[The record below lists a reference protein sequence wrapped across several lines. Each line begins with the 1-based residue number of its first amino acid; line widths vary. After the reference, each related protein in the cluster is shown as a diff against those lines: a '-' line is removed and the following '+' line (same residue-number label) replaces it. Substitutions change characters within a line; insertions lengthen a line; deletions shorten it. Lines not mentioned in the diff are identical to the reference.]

1 MPNRDKAEL
10 RRRIRAGRRALD
22 PEERAAWDRE
32 VTRMFL
38 SMPEYSRAKTVFCYI
53 SYGGEPDTSGITADV
68 LASGRRL
75 VVPRCIGDGIME
87 AVLISDIGQL
97 TAGYKGILEPRAG
110 LETIGFDRLDIAV
123 VPGLAFDRRGRRL
136 GQGGGF
142 YDRFMAETSAF
153 TCGLCF
159 ERFIEDKIPCE
170 PHDIPVMRVVTEKG
184 MFGVRDE

>member
-53 SYGGEPDTSGITADV
+53 SYGGEPDTSKITADV

-75 VVPRCIGDGIME
+75 AVPRCIGDGIME

-142 YDRFMAETSAF
+142 YDRFMAGTSAF

-184 MFGVRDE
+184 VFGVRDE

>member
-53 SYGGEPDTSGITADV
+53 SYGGEPDTSKITADV

-75 VVPRCIGDGIME
+75 AVPRCIGDGIME

-123 VPGLAFDRRGRRL
+123 VPGLAFDRQCRRL

-142 YDRFMAETSAF
+142 YDRYLETYSGPTAA
-153 TCGLCF
+153 LCRDCF
-159 ERFIEDKIPCE
+159 LLDAVPCE
-170 PHDIPVMRVVTEKG
+170 GHDRPVDCVAAEC
-184 MFGVRDE
+184 GVFTRA

>member
-1 MPNRDKAEL
+1 MLTEEKASL
-10 RRRIRAGRRALD
+10 RRRIRAERRSLD
-22 PEERAAWDRE
+22 PREKAEWDE
-32 VTRMFL
+32 QITKKLF

-142 YDRFMAETSAF
+142 YDRFMAGTSAF

-184 MFGVRDE
+184 VFGARGE